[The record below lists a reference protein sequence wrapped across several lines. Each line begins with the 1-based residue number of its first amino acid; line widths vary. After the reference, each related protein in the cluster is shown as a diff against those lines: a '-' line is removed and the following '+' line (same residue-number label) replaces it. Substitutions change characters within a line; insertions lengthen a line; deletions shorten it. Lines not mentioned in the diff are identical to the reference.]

1 MASIDPT
8 RRPFRFGVQLSGGLS
23 AHQSPA
29 GVPGDSSWIDLARQ
43 VEDLGYDAI
52 TMPDHFTPQFAPVP
66 ALMAAAAATERVRV
80 GALVFDNDYKHPV
93 VLAKE
98 LATIDVLSGGRVD
111 IGIGAGWM
119 RSDYDAAGIPY
130 DRPGVR
136 IDRFEEALAVIK
148 GVMGEGP
155 FSFSGEHYTITNYD
169 GFPKPVQTPRPPI
182 LIGGG
187 GKRVLTIAAR
197 EADIVGINGSLHTG
211 EIGPE
216 ALGTMTLAAVTER
229 VGWVRE
235 AAGERINDI
244 ELNIRAFFVAVTP
257 SNGNGAR
264 ASVIGGVAKM
274 LSVDTAMVEASP
286 FALIGSVS
294 SITEDL
300 LRRREELG
308 FSYVVVGPDEV
319 ESFAPVV
326 AALAGT

>member
-1 MASIDPT
+1 MAAIDPT
-8 RRPFRFGVQLSGGLS
+8 QRPFRFGVQLSGGLS
-23 AHQSPA
+23 ANPSPG
-29 GVPGDSSWIDLARQ
+29 GVTADRTWIDLAKR
-43 VEDLGYDAI
+43 VEGLGYDAI
-52 TMPDHFTPQFAPVP
+52 TMPDHFTPQLAPVP

-80 GALVFDNDYKHPV
+80 GALVFDNDYKHPL

-119 RSDYDAAGIPY
+119 RSDYDAAGMPY

-148 GVMGEGP
+148 GSMAEGP

-169 GFPKPVQTPRPPI
+169 GFPKPLQAPHPPI

-197 EADIVGINGSLHTG
+197 EADIIGINGSMHAG
-211 EIGPE
+211 VIGPD
-216 ALGTMTLAAVTER
+216 ALGTMTLEAVTER
-229 VGWVRE
+229 VGWVRD
-235 AAGERINDI
+235 AAGSRINDI
-244 ELNIRAFFVAVTP
+244 ELNIRAFFVSVTED
-257 SNGNGAR
+257 R
-264 ASVIGGVAKM
+264 ASVVASVAKM
-274 LSVDTAMVEASP
+274 ISVEAAMIESSP

-308 FSYVVVGPDEV
+308 ISYVIVGPDEL

-326 AALAGT
+326 AALAAT